1 MKILIQKVS
10 SAKVEVE
17 SKIVGSIDRGFL
29 IFMGVEEEDSP
40 EDLSYIIRKVIGLR
54 IFEDTNGKMNLNLEQ
69 VGGSL
74 LLVSQFT
81 LLADT
86 RKGNR
91 PSFNKA
97 ANPTKGEQYYQL
109 AINSFRQ
116 HNVNVETGVFG
127 AQMKIN
133 LTNEGPV
140 TIWIDSKDRN
150 RSRS

>member
-10 SAKVEVE
+10 SAEVEVE
-17 SKIVGSIDRGFL
+17 SKIVGKINTGFL
-29 IFMGVEEEDSP
+29 IFMGVEEDDSL
-40 EDLSYIIRKVIGLR
+40 EDLSYIVRKVIGLR
-54 IFEDTNGKMNLNLEQ
+54 IFEDSAGKMNLNLEQ
-69 VGGSL
+69 VNGSL

-97 ANPTKGEQYYQL
+97 ANPTKGNEYYHL
-109 AINSFRQ
+109 AIDAFRR
-116 HNVNVETGVFG
+116 HNYKVETGVFG
-127 AQMKIN
+127 AQMKIG

-140 TIWIDSKDRN
+140 TIWIDSKDRF
-150 RSRS
+150 RSKN